1 MAPTL
6 LARDTLEHKLTLA
19 RAMRTHLASKSVL
32 VTVLPSDCKL
42 QSLETIR
49 HGSLAQPLRHCYDS
63 MLPIATAVAA
73 AVNIPSR
80 LDIAVARAPIK
91 CTCRT
96 GKRTCLPGQGRPPMS
111 CLLDAPAAAQPR
123 HCATHG
129 MAGAARP
136 RPGVTG
142 PHPSSITYI
151 PTGYHR
157 AAAWQL
163 PSALVACLI
172 VLNRARLQSGV
183 TAVTPHSV
191 TTRYCRSDLVLSP
204 VAGQRPHNT
213 VILQ

>member
-49 HGSLAQPLRHCYDS
+49 HGSLAQPLRHCYHS
-63 MLPIATAVAA
+63 MLPIATAAAA

-80 LDIAVARAPIK
+80 LDIAVARAHIK
-91 CTCRT
+91 CNCRT
-96 GKRTCLPGQGRPPMS
+96 GKCTCLPGQGRPPMS
-111 CLLDAPAAAQPR
+111 CPRPGASRTCRGPASALC
-123 HCATHG
+123 HHG
-129 MAGAARP
+129 MAGDTRP

-183 TAVTPHSV
+183 TPKLA
-191 TTRYCRSDLVLSP
+191 CL
-204 VAGQRPHNT
+204 
-213 VILQ
+213 